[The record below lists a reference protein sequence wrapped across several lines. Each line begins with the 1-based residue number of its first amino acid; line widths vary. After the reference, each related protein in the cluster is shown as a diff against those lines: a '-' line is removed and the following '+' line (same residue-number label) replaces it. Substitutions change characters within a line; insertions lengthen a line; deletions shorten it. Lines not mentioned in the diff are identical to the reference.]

1 MFFLAFGVAF
11 VIMGLFSILIG
22 EGGGVPMVVLGVI
35 MFIHGRNKRKQRNAP
50 APEPVPE
57 PIQPKP
63 QAAPVIRP
71 RLTVEP
77 AETPKPKL
85 EGVKT
90 ITLKAKGISRYQDAV
105 KELGIENEEYRYT
118 KKQIIE
124 EGLEDEEI
132 SDYSFYPMDAYLIE
146 EPENPYDSNA
156 IAIYVHDSKIG
167 YVDSG
172 LTSIVKK
179 ILRSGNLISSTC
191 EIVGGN
197 YRVYDSE
204 DEEFFVKELSLGAR
218 ITLEYKAE
226 D

>member
-1 MFFLAFGVAF
+1 
-11 VIMGLFSILIG
+11 
-22 EGGGVPMVVLGVI
+22 
-35 MFIHGRNKRKQRNAP
+35 
-50 APEPVPE
+50 
-57 PIQPKP
+57 
-63 QAAPVIRP
+63 
-71 RLTVEP
+71 
-77 AETPKPKL
+77 
-85 EGVKT
+85 
-90 ITLKAKGISRYQDAV
+90 
-105 KELGIENEEYRYT
+105 
-118 KKQIIE
+118 
-124 EGLEDEEI
+124 
-132 SDYSFYPMDAYLIE
+132 MDAYLIE

-156 IAIYVHDSKIG
+156 IAIYVHDFKIG

-204 DEEFFVKELSLGAR
+204 DEEFFEKNLSLGAR